1 MMAVLMLCNLDLKP
15 YSNYRYFI
23 REYHFHFLS
32 LGISGWGMGVFLWGY
47 SSVEFRLG
55 FFYAGLGVGL
65 LVVASCGSWVG
76 SFGGLRVEA

>member
-1 MMAVLMLCNLDLKP
+1 M
-15 YSNYRYFI
+15 
-23 REYHFHFLS
+23 
-32 LGISGWGMGVFLWGY
+32 
-47 SSVEFRLG
+47 EFRLG